1 MNEKA
6 KPKTSL
12 TRWMASDMIAMECAI
27 VPPIISR
34 AMNMEAMKMTV
45 TSLQ

>member
-1 MNEKA
+1 MKEKA

-12 TRWMASDMIAMECAI
+12 TKWIASDMIAMEWAI
-27 VPPIISR
+27 VPPIISK

-45 TSLQ
+45 ANLQ